1 MSVSAALKS
10 RVRRPSYLQRV
21 AKAEDLLHHFPNGA
35 YVGWSGFTGVGYPKK
50 IPTALADHVEKN
62 NLQGKLKYNLFV
74 GASSGAETENRWAR
88 LNMIERRAPHQV
100 GKEIAKGIN
109 NGNIKF
115 FDKHLSMFPVDLMY
129 GFYTLNKPNNR
140 LDVTIVEASAI
151 TEDGGIIPGASVGA
165 SPELIQMA
173 DKIIIEVNTAAPSF
187 EGLHDITMTDLPPR
201 RKPYL
206 IMSPEDRIGTPHI
219 PVDPEKVI
227 AIVESDY
234 PDQTQ
239 PNHPE
244 DDNSRAIAANL
255 IEFLKHEVKHGRLPE
270 NLLPI
275 QSGIGNI
282 ANAVVGG
289 LASGGANFKHLTVW
303 TEVLQDSF
311 LDLFDS
317 GNLDFATATS
327 IRFSPDGFHRF
338 YENWDKYAPKLL
350 LRSQQV
356 SNSPEIIRRLGVIG
370 MNTPVEVDIYA
381 HANST
386 CVMGSRM
393 LNGLGGSADFLRS
406 AKYSIMHTPSTR
418 PSKTDPT
425 GVSCIVP
432 MCTHIDQTE
441 HDLDVIV
448 TEQGLADVRGLCPRE
463 RARVIIKKCA
473 HPDYVPILEDYF
485 NKAEFE
491 CLRKG
496 WGHEP
501 HLLWN
506 SFDMHRHLN
515 EHGTMKLPKW
525 DYKSAEEGMETSK
538 SKL

>member
-1 MSVSAALKS
+1 MSVSAALKA
-10 RVRRPSYLQRV
+10 RVRRPSYLKKI
-21 AKAEDLLHHFPNGA
+21 AKAEDLIHHFPNDA
-35 YVGWSGFTGVGYPKK
+35 YIGWSGFTGVGYPKK
-50 IPTALADHVEKN
+50 IPIALAEHVEKN

-88 LNMIERRAPHQV
+88 NNMINRRSPHQV
-100 GKEIAKGIN
+100 GKDIAKGIN

-115 FDKHLSMFPVDLMY
+115 WDKHLSMFPVDLMY
-129 GFYTLNKPNNR
+129 GFYTLDKPQNR

-165 SPELIQMA
+165 TPELVQMA
-173 DKIIIEVNTAAPSF
+173 DKIIIEVNTASPNY

-206 IMSPEDRIGTPHI
+206 VMSPEDRIGTPHV
-219 PVDPEKVI
+219 PVDPEKVV

-234 PDQTQ
+234 ADQTQ
-239 PNHPE
+239 PNTPA
-244 DDNSRAIAANL
+244 DATSKAIAGNL
-255 IEFLKHEVKHGRLPE
+255 IEFLEHEVSKGRLPA
-270 NLLPI
+270 NLLPL

-282 ANAVVGG
+282 ANAVIEG
-289 LASGGANFKHLTVW
+289 LATGGANFKNLKVW

-327 IRFSPDGFHRF
+327 IRFSPEGFERF
-338 YENWDKYAPKLL
+338 YKGWEEYAPKLL

-386 CVMGSRM
+386 CVMGSRI

-418 PSKTDPT
+418 PSKNDPT

-432 MCTHIDQTE
+432 KVTHVDQTE

-448 TEQGLADVRGLCPRE
+448 TEQGLADVRGMSPRE
-463 RARVIIKKCA
+463 RARVIINKCA
-473 HPDYVPILEDYF
+473 HPDYKPILQDYF

-496 WGHEP
+496 WGHQP

-506 SFDMHRHLN
+506 AYDMHKHLN

-525 DYKSAEEGMETSK
+525 DYTSAEAGMR
-538 SKL
+538 

>member
-1 MSVSAALKS
+1 MSVSAALRS
-10 RVRRPSYLQRV
+10 RVRRPSYLNKI

-35 YVGWSGFTGVGYPKK
+35 YIGWSGFTGVGYPKK

-62 NLQGKLKYNLFV
+62 NLQGQLKYNLFV

-88 LNMIERRAPHQV
+88 LNMIERRSPHQV

-129 GFYTLNKPNNR
+129 GYYTLNKPHNK

-219 PVDPEKVI
+219 PVDPEKVV

-239 PNHPE
+239 PNAAE
-244 DDNSRAIAANL
+244 DDTSRAIAANL
-255 IEFLKHEVKHGRLPE
+255 IEFLKHEVNHGRLPE

-289 LASGGANFKHLTVW
+289 LAVSRL
-303 TEVLQDSF
+303 
-311 LDLFDS
+311 
-317 GNLDFATATS
+317 
-327 IRFSPDGFHRF
+327 IR
-338 YENWDKYAPKLL
+338 
-350 LRSQQV
+350 
-356 SNSPEIIRRLGVIG
+356 EIYR
-370 MNTPVEVDIYA
+370 
-381 HANST
+381 
-386 CVMGSRM
+386 C
-393 LNGLGGSADFLRS
+393 
-406 AKYSIMHTPSTR
+406 
-418 PSKTDPT
+418 
-425 GVSCIVP
+425 
-432 MCTHIDQTE
+432 
-441 HDLDVIV
+441 
-448 TEQGLADVRGLCPRE
+448 
-463 RARVIIKKCA
+463 
-473 HPDYVPILEDYF
+473 
-485 NKAEFE
+485 
-491 CLRKG
+491 
-496 WGHEP
+496 
-501 HLLWN
+501 
-506 SFDMHRHLN
+506 
-515 EHGTMKLPKW
+515 
-525 DYKSAEEGMETSK
+525 
-538 SKL
+538 

>member
-1 MSVSAALKS
+1 M
-10 RVRRPSYLQRV
+10 
-21 AKAEDLLHHFPNGA
+21 
-35 YVGWSGFTGVGYPKK
+35 

-62 NLQGKLKYNLFV
+62 NLQGQLKYNLFV

-88 LNMIERRAPHQV
+88 LNMIERRSPHQV
-100 GKEIAKGIN
+100 GKEISKGIN
-109 NGNIKF
+109 NGNIHF

-173 DKIIIEVNTAAPSF
+173 DKIIIEVNTAGPSF
-187 EGLHDITMTDLPPR
+187 EGLHDITMTDLPPN

-244 DDNSRAIAANL
+244 DDTSRAIASNL

-289 LASGGANFKHLTVW
+289 LAVSDIFGSVQSSGLTSMCSPEAPTSSTSRSGRKSCRTPSW
-303 TEVLQDSF
+303 TYSTLGILISRRQ
-311 LDLFDS
+311 
-317 GNLDFATATS
+317 
-327 IRFSPDGFHRF
+327 HRF
-338 YENWDKYAPKLL
+338 ASLPTASNVSTITGRSM
-350 LRSQQV
+350 LRSCSSARSRSLIRPRSSVVWV
-356 SNSPEIIRRLGVIG
+356 S
-370 MNTPVEVDIYA
+370 
-381 HANST
+381 
-386 CVMGSRM
+386 
-393 LNGLGGSADFLRS
+393 SA
-406 AKYSIMHTPSTR
+406 
-418 PSKTDPT
+418 
-425 GVSCIVP
+425 
-432 MCTHIDQTE
+432 
-441 HDLDVIV
+441 
-448 TEQGLADVRGLCPRE
+448 
-463 RARVIIKKCA
+463 
-473 HPDYVPILEDYF
+473 
-485 NKAEFE
+485 
-491 CLRKG
+491 
-496 WGHEP
+496 
-501 HLLWN
+501 
-506 SFDMHRHLN
+506 
-515 EHGTMKLPKW
+515 
-525 DYKSAEEGMETSK
+525 
-538 SKL
+538 